1 MEELQYHIQLSKA
14 EGAKYAIVP
23 GDPGRVP
30 KIAEFL
36 DNPRP
41 VKCNR
46 EYNTYEGY
54 IDGEKV
60 LVVSTGIG
68 GPSAAICIEELAK
81 IGVRTFIRVG
91 TCGGMQKNVYPGDVI
106 IANGAVRMC
115 GTSKEYLPVEFPA
128 VADFEVTKALA
139 EAAYQLGCSHHV
151 GVVQCKD
158 SFYGQH
164 DPDSMGVGSELKAK
178 WDAWIRGGCLASEM
192 ESDTLFIVA
201 ALRGLRAGSVFHCV
215 WNQEL
220 AGEGMPQDR
229 KGDTSIAIKA
239 AVEALRIL
247 IKKDRGI
254 KA

>member
-1 MEELQYHIQLSKA
+1 MEAEQYHLKLTSA
-14 EGAKYAIVP
+14 DGAKYAIVP

-30 KIAEFL
+30 QIAGFL

-46 EYNTYEGY
+46 EYNTYEGF

-68 GPSAAICIEELAK
+68 GPSAAICMEELAN
-81 IGVRTFIRVG
+81 IGVDTFVRVG
-91 TCGGMQKNVYPGDVI
+91 TCGGMQPSVYPGDVV
-106 IANGAVRMC
+106 IANGAVRMG

-139 EAAYQLGCSHHV
+139 QAAENLECPHHV

-164 DPDSMGVGSELKAK
+164 DPASMGVAHELKAK
-178 WDAWIRGGCLASEM
+178 WQAWLRGGCLASEM

-201 ALRGLRAGSVFHCV
+201 ALRGLKAGSVFHCV

-220 AGEGMPQDR
+220 AGEGMPENR
-229 KGDTSIAIKA
+229 TEDTSLAIRT

-247 IKKDRGI
+247 INKNKP
-254 KA
+254 

>member
-1 MEELQYHIQLSKA
+1 MEELQYHIQLSKKD
-14 EGAKYAIVP
+14 GAKYVIVP

-54 IDGEKV
+54 LYGEKV

-68 GPSAAICIEELAK
+68 GPSAAICMEELAK
-81 IGVRTFIRVG
+81 IGAETFIRVG
-91 TCGGMQKNVYPGDVI
+91 TCGGMHKSVYPGDVV
-106 IANGAVRMC
+106 IANGAIRMC

-128 VADFEVTKALA
+128 VADFEVTKALQSAA
-139 EAAYQLGCSHHV
+139 EELGVRNHV

-164 DPDSMGVGSELKAK
+164 DPDSMGVASELKAK
-178 WDAWIRGGCLASEM
+178 WDAWIKGGCLASEM

-201 ALRGLRAGSVFHCV
+201 ALRGLKVGSVFHCV

-229 KGDTSIAIKA
+229 TEDTTMAIKV
-239 AVEALRIL
+239 AVEAMGKI
-247 IKKDRGI
+247 IKKDQAL
-254 KA
+254 KS